1 MERKDKCR
9 NPGTVHRE
17 KPDNTV
23 KCESHI
29 DVKVKVVKVDENKQ
43 LRTEIQK
50 KKTSEE

>member
-23 KCESHI
+23 KCES
-29 DVKVKVVKVDENKQ
+29 DTDVKVDENKQ
-43 LRTEIQK
+43 MRTEIQK
-50 KKTSEE
+50 KTTSEE